1 MRRCLALLA
10 LAGLSVWGTG
20 AFAAQEAAYH
30 IGICTGTVSQSEDSL
45 RGAEELIKRY
55 GDAASGGMIKHITYP
70 DNFMSEQETTIS
82 QIAAFA
88 DDPKMKAVIVNN
100 AIPGT
105 TEAYRRIREKR
116 PDILL
121 LAGEAHEDP
130 SVISSAADL
139 TVSEDFLSLGYVF
152 IAGLHKL
159 GATDFVHV
167 SFPRHM
173 SMELLLRRLEIMKK
187 ACADMGMKFHME
199 SSPDPT
205 SDVGVAGSQQ
215 FILEKVPAWLAQYG
229 PKTAFFSTSDGQRA
243 PMILRVAEVGG
254 YTIGA
259 DLMAYASGLGID
271 LKEQAGDFAAMRS
284 KIEKDVVAKG
294 ASGRLCADAW
304 SYNFVHSVAL
314 GELAKKLVD
323 AGVTPQNFRRR
334 FEAKEVFD
342 AFSAE
347 TPGSRWLGDFY
358 RDANTGIKLNNFM
371 LIYQDIYTFGVGFLG
386 MTDKPVPAKYFEDK

>member
-294 ASGRLCADAW
+294 ASGQAIQA
-304 SYNFVHSVAL
+304 A
-314 GELAKKLVD
+314 A
-323 AGVTPQNFRRR
+323 T
-334 FEAKEVFD
+334 
-342 AFSAE
+342 
-347 TPGSRWLGDFY
+347 
-358 RDANTGIKLNNFM
+358 
-371 LIYQDIYTFGVGFLG
+371 
-386 MTDKPVPAKYFEDK
+386 